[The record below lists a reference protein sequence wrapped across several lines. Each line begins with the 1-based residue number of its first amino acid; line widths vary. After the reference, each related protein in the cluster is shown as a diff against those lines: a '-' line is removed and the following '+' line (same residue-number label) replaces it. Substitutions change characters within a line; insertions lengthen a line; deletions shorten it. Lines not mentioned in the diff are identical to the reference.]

1 MNVKKSLIVALAPA
15 LVIAGV
21 GLGQITTT
29 APREVAGQEQT
40 LAKTNNP
47 SDLARTG
54 DQVYISGGCIRLTA
68 DGPKWHENSGHNTIG
83 FDTSV
88 DPVVEADGDLTVR
101 LLNSRPVISLT
112 VVPDETLAVKGV
124 FIGGSGGVGHVT
136 IRMRKT
142 GIDGQL
148 NLANPSHY
156 NQVRGDYSNIWLTVI
171 QAAE

>member
-1 MNVKKSLIVALAPA
+1 MNLKKSFIVALAPA
-15 LVIAGV
+15 LVVAGIGV
-21 GLGQITTT
+21 GQITTT

-40 LAKTNNP
+40 LAKTNS
-47 SDLARTG
+47 SDPARTG

-68 DGPKWHENSGHNTIG
+68 NGPKWHENSGHNTIG

-88 DPVVEADGDLTVR
+88 DPVVEPDGDLTVH
-101 LLNSRPVISLT
+101 LLDSRPVVSLT

-124 FIGGSGGVGHVT
+124 FVGGSGGVGHVT

-142 GIDGQL
+142 GISGQL

-156 NQVRGDYSNIWLTVI
+156 NQVRGDYSNLWLTVI
-171 QAAE
+171 QVAE